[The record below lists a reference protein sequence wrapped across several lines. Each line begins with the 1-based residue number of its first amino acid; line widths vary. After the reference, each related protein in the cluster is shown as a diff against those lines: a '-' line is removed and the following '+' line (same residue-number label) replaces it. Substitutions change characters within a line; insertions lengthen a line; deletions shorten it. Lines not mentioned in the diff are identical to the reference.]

1 VSQFHVALKRVVD
14 DSYDIEIGR
23 DLFALLRS
31 DLKKGLGPKAN
42 KYAIL
47 TDSTVKKLYADKL
60 LEDLKKDGL
69 QVELFTF
76 PAGEKSK
83 TRETKALL
91 EDQMLEKGFG
101 RDSCV
106 IALGGGVVTDLAGF
120 LAGTFNRGIPYINFA
135 TTLLAA
141 ADASVGGK
149 TAVDTPRATNLIG
162 LFHQPLKVYIDVE
175 TWKTLPVREISSGLA
190 ETIKHACIADSDF
203 FSYLEKNMDK
213 VISPSGQPVLDP
225 EVLEHIAHKN
235 CEVKYNVVVKDE
247 KEANLRQV
255 LNLGHTAGRAIE
267 TLSGYSLLHGEALA
281 IGLVVQV
288 MLAKQMSLLSEE
300 QSKRV
305 IQLLKRAGL
314 PTKVPD
320 TITPTQLMD
329 KLYTDKKVRE
339 GRVRFV
345 LQDGIGKVKRFEDG
359 SYSTPLTEAVI
370 LEAIQAARAETL
382 NII

>member
-1 VSQFHVALKRVVD
+1 MSQFHVALKRVVD

-60 LEDLKKDGL
+60 LEDLKKEGL

-190 ETIKHACIADSDF
+190 ETIKHACIADADF
-203 FSYLEKNMDK
+203 FTYLEKNMDK

-235 CEVKYNVVVKDE
+235 CEVKYSVVVKDE

-288 MLAKQMSLLSEE
+288 KLAKKMGLLSED

-314 PTKVPD
+314 HTKVPD
-320 TITPTQLMD
+320 TITPKQLMD

-345 LQDGIGKVKRFEDG
+345 LQDGIGQVKRFEDG

-370 LEAIQAARAETL
+370 LEAIQAAR
-382 NII
+382 

>member
-1 VSQFHVALKRVVD
+1 
-14 DSYDIEIGR
+14 
-23 DLFALLRS
+23 
-31 DLKKGLGPKAN
+31 
-42 KYAIL
+42 
-47 TDSTVKKLYADKL
+47 
-60 LEDLKKDGL
+60 
-69 QVELFTF
+69 
-76 PAGEKSK
+76 
-83 TRETKALL
+83 
-91 EDQMLEKGFG
+91 M
-101 RDSCV
+101 
-106 IALGGGVVTDLAGF
+106 
-120 LAGTFNRGIPYINFA
+120 
-135 TTLLAA
+135 
-141 ADASVGGK
+141 
-149 TAVDTPRATNLIG
+149 
-162 LFHQPLKVYIDVE
+162 
-175 TWKTLPVREISSGLA
+175 
-190 ETIKHACIADSDF
+190 
-203 FSYLEKNMDK
+203 
-213 VISPSGQPVLDP
+213 
-225 EVLEHIAHKN
+225 EHIAHKN

-370 LEAIQAARAETL
+370 LEAIQAAS
-382 NII
+382 

>member
-1 VSQFHVALKRVVD
+1 MSQFHVALKRVVD

-60 LEDLKKDGL
+60 LENLKKDGL

-288 MLAKQMSLLSEE
+288 MLAKQMSSSFGRTIE
-300 QSKRV
+300 K
-305 IQLLKRAGL
+305 GH
-314 PTKVPD
+314 PTAQ
-320 TITPTQLMD
+320 TGGPTHESPGHD
-329 KLYTDKKVRE
+329 HAHSI
-339 GRVRFV
+339 
-345 LQDGIGKVKRFEDG
+345 DG
-359 SYSTPLTEAVI
+359 
-370 LEAIQAARAETL
+370 
-382 NII
+382 